1 MGIINKALLKSAKTP
16 KKVYSI
22 IKKIASQ
29 VVEFTLIEDKNIA
42 KDTIEKEL
50 LLSAFVLDFNPNK
63 KMLFAQIV
71 DIQ

>member
-29 VVEFTLIEDKNIA
+29 VVEFTLVEDKNIA

-63 KMLFAQIV
+63 EMLFAQIV